1 MESITLQKKK
11 IDTHALSGWFV
22 HSIFAYQDDP
32 DSLTMNRDKNCLE
45 EFVEHISVLKS
56 LITPKIER

>member
-11 IDTHALSGWFV
+11 IDTHALSGWFA

-32 DSLTMNRDKNCLE
+32 D
-45 EFVEHISVLKS
+45 
-56 LITPKIER
+56 P